1 MLPNRSQIVTFDK
14 RIYNFHVFFSDFL
27 CSLRHIR
34 YICRKL
40 IINLKKRYDM
50 KLQHYWLAGLSSVV
64 LIAATSCVDND
75 YDLSD
80 IDTTARLQ
88 VKELV
93 VPMNIEE
100 AILDQVL
107 DLDDD
112 SEVKKI
118 ELEDGSFIYA
128 VKKDG
133 SFNSDPIHISE
144 FTASK
149 PNITPIVST
158 LDLVDLRTAAEYVPG
173 GITAYYDIKTD
184 PTEIKSEASDIDKSI
199 YTVKK
204 LDVATRIVT
213 TLKVKGLST
222 NVLNTMKIENLK
234 VKYPAGMSATTDK
247 GNYDPQTGY
256 LTFSQPLAP
265 NSQGE
270 IKVKMTITAL
280 DASSP
285 NIQFDG
291 KAHTFKFEDNIT
303 VEQGRVNIY
312 ADTSL
317 PDQVTFTV
325 TPDMEAIKIDKFTG
339 SIVYDV
345 GDIDIDPID
354 ISNLPDLI
362 NQEGT
367 SISIADPQLY
377 LTLSNPLEEYIA
389 DGDVMNLGAGISL
402 KSEREGASK
411 VFALD
416 ESRFSTA
423 QDNTGYTYVLAPKSP
438 QKPIEGYIN
447 PQWVKFSSLSNV
459 LDLDGKGIPTKIYV
473 DIAEPRIDETNIES
487 LKLGVDLPAV
497 EGNYT
502 FYAPLQLNDGSVIK
516 YVDTIDDW
524 SDEDLDKMTITKLN
538 VDFVGSTEVPFELKL
553 KVLPINKTGK
563 PISGVTS
570 NTVTIPALAKG
581 TPVNVTI
588 EGEIKELD
596 GIQIEANIVNKGSDT
611 TLAPSMKLI
620 IKDFKAKV
628 SGYYEDEL

>member
-1 MLPNRSQIVTFDK
+1 
-14 RIYNFHVFFSDFL
+14 
-27 CSLRHIR
+27 
-34 YICRKL
+34 
-40 IINLKKRYDM
+40 M
-50 KLQHYWLAGLSSVV
+50 KSQHYWLAGLSSVV

-204 LDVATRIVT
+204 LDVNTKIKT
-213 TLKVKGLST
+213 TLKVEGLSAD
-222 NVLNTMKIENLK
+222 VLDKMKIDDLK
-234 VKYPAGMSATTDK
+234 VKYPVGLIATTDN
-247 GNYDPQTGY
+247 GSYDPQTGY
-256 LTFSQPLAP
+256 LTFSKSLEP
-265 NSQGE
+265 NNLGE
-270 IKVKMTITAL
+270 ISVTMTITAL

-285 NIQFDG
+285 NIKFDG
-291 KAHTFKFEDNIT
+291 VAHTFKFEDDIT

-312 ADTSL
+312 ADETL
-317 PDQVTFTV
+317 PNTVTFRV
-325 TPDMEAIKIDKFTG
+325 TPDMEAIKVEKFTG

-473 DIAEPRIDETNIES
+473 DIADPRIDETNIES

-497 EGNYT
+497 VGNYT

-570 NTVTIPALAKG
+570 NTVTIPAMSKG

-596 GIQIEANIVNKGSDT
+596 GIQIEADIVNKGSDT

>member
-1 MLPNRSQIVTFDK
+1 
-14 RIYNFHVFFSDFL
+14 
-27 CSLRHIR
+27 
-34 YICRKL
+34 
-40 IINLKKRYDM
+40 M

-158 LDLVDLRTAAEYVPG
+158 LDLVDLRTAAGYVPG
-173 GITAYYDIKTD
+173 GITAYYDITTD
-184 PTEIKSEASDIDKSI
+184 PTEIKSEASNIDKSI

-204 LDVATRIVT
+204 LDVATCIVT
-213 TLKVKGLST
+213 TLKVKGLSAD
-222 NVLNTMKIENLK
+222 VLNTMKIEGLK
-234 VKYPAGMSATTDK
+234 VKYPAGLTATTDR
-247 GNYDPQTGY
+247 GSYDSETGY
-256 LTFSQPLAP
+256 LTFNESLKP

-270 IKVKMTITAL
+270 IKVTMTITAL
-280 DASSP
+280 DASSRS
-285 NIQFDG
+285 IHFDG

-312 ADTSL
+312 ADASL
-317 PDQVTFTV
+317 PDKVTFTV
-325 TPDMEAIKIDKFTG
+325 KPVMDAIKVDKFTG
-339 SIVYDV
+339 SVVYDV
-345 GDIDIDPID
+345 GDINIDPID

-377 LTLSNPLEEYIA
+377 LTLSNPLEEFIA
-389 DGDVMNLGAGISL
+389 AGDFMKLGAGISL
-402 KSEREGASK
+402 KSERESDSK
-411 VFALD
+411 VFKLD
-416 ESRFSTA
+416 SDNGRFSTA
-423 QDNTGYTYVLAPKSP
+423 KDNTGYTYVLAPKNP
-438 QKPIEGYIN
+438 NKPIEGYIN
-447 PQWVKFSSLSNV
+447 PQWVQFSNLSNV

-473 DIAEPRIDETNIES
+473 DIAEPRINETNIES

-538 VDFVGSTEVPFELKL
+538 VDFIGSTEVPFELEL

-563 PISGVTS
+563 PIPGVTS
-570 NTVTIPALAKG
+570 NTVKIPAMSKG
-581 TPVNVTI
+581 TPVKVAI

-628 SGYYEDEL
+628 TGYYEDEL

>member
-222 NVLNTMKIENLK
+222 NVLNTMEIENLK
-234 VKYPAGMSATTDK
+234 VKYPAGMSATTDI

-389 DGDVMNLGAGISL
+389 DGDVMDLGAGISL

-438 QKPIEGYIN
+438 EKPIEGYIN

-497 EGNYT
+497 VGNYT

>member
-1 MLPNRSQIVTFDK
+1 
-14 RIYNFHVFFSDFL
+14 
-27 CSLRHIR
+27 
-34 YICRKL
+34 
-40 IINLKKRYDM
+40 M

-204 LDVATRIVT
+204 LDVNTKIKT
-213 TLKVKGLST
+213 TLKVEGLSAD
-222 NVLNTMKIENLK
+222 VLKKMKIDDLK
-234 VKYPAGMSATTDK
+234 VKYPVGLIATTDN
-247 GNYDPQTGY
+247 GSYDPKTGY
-256 LTFSQPLAP
+256 LTFSKSLVP
-265 NSQGE
+265 NYLGE
-270 IKVKMTITAL
+270 ISVTMTITAL

-345 GDIDIDPID
+345 GDINIDPID

-423 QDNTGYTYVLAPKSP
+423 QNNTGYTYVLAPKSP

-497 EGNYT
+497 VGNYT

-570 NTVTIPALAKG
+570 NTVTIPAMAKG

>member
-1 MLPNRSQIVTFDK
+1 
-14 RIYNFHVFFSDFL
+14 
-27 CSLRHIR
+27 
-34 YICRKL
+34 
-40 IINLKKRYDM
+40 M

-213 TLKVKGLST
+213 TLKVEGLSAD
-222 NVLNTMKIENLK
+222 VLDKMKIDDLK
-234 VKYPAGMSATTDK
+234 VKYPVGLIATTDN
-247 GNYDPQTGY
+247 GSYDPKTGY
-256 LTFSQPLAP
+256 LTFSKPLAP

-270 IKVKMTITAL
+270 IKVTMTITSL

-438 QKPIEGYIN
+438 EKPIEGYIN

-473 DIAEPRIDETNIES
+473 DIADPRIDETNIES

-497 EGNYT
+497 VGNYT

-570 NTVTIPALAKG
+570 NTVTIPAMSKG

>member
-1 MLPNRSQIVTFDK
+1 
-14 RIYNFHVFFSDFL
+14 
-27 CSLRHIR
+27 
-34 YICRKL
+34 
-40 IINLKKRYDM
+40 M

-158 LDLVDLRTAAEYVPG
+158 LDLVDLRTAAGYVPG

-204 LDVATRIVT
+204 LDVNTKIKT
-213 TLKVKGLST
+213 TLKVEGLSAD
-222 NVLNTMKIENLK
+222 VLKKMKIDDLK
-234 VKYPAGMSATTDK
+234 VKYPVGLIATTDN
-247 GNYDPQTGY
+247 GSYDPKTGY
-256 LTFSQPLAP
+256 LTFSKPLAP

-270 IKVKMTITAL
+270 IKVTMTITSL

-325 TPDMEAIKIDKFTG
+325 TPDMNAIKVDKFTG

-438 QKPIEGYIN
+438 EKPIEGYIN

-497 EGNYT
+497 VGNYT

-570 NTVTIPALAKG
+570 NTVTIPAMAKG

>member
-1 MLPNRSQIVTFDK
+1 
-14 RIYNFHVFFSDFL
+14 
-27 CSLRHIR
+27 
-34 YICRKL
+34 
-40 IINLKKRYDM
+40 M
-50 KLQHYWLAGLSSVV
+50 KSQHYWLAGLSSVV

-222 NVLNTMKIENLK
+222 NALNTMKIENLK
-234 VKYPAGMSATTDK
+234 VKYPAGMSATTDN
-247 GNYDPQTGY
+247 GNYDPKTGY
-256 LTFSQPLAP
+256 LTFSKPLAP

-438 QKPIEGYIN
+438 EKPIEGYIN
-447 PQWVKFSSLSNV
+447 PQWVKFSRLSNV

-497 EGNYT
+497 VGNYT

-570 NTVTIPALAKG
+570 NTVTIPAMAKG

>member
-1 MLPNRSQIVTFDK
+1 
-14 RIYNFHVFFSDFL
+14 
-27 CSLRHIR
+27 
-34 YICRKL
+34 
-40 IINLKKRYDM
+40 M

-128 VKKDG
+128 VKKEG

-204 LDVATRIVT
+204 LDVNTKIKT
-213 TLKVKGLST
+213 TLKVEGLSAD
-222 NVLNTMKIENLK
+222 VLKKMKIDDLK
-234 VKYPAGMSATTDK
+234 VKYPVGLIATTDN
-247 GNYDPQTGY
+247 GSYDPKTGY
-256 LTFSQPLAP
+256 LTFSKSLEP
-265 NSQGE
+265 NNLGE
-270 IKVKMTITAL
+270 ISVTMTITAL

-285 NIQFDG
+285 NIKFDG
-291 KAHTFKFEDNIT
+291 VAHTFKFEDDIT

-312 ADTSL
+312 ADETL
-317 PDQVTFTV
+317 PNTVTFRV
-325 TPDMEAIKIDKFTG
+325 TPDMEAIKVEKFTG

-473 DIAEPRIDETNIES
+473 DIADPRIDETNIES

-497 EGNYT
+497 VGNYT

-570 NTVTIPALAKG
+570 NTVTIPAKSKG

>member
-1 MLPNRSQIVTFDK
+1 
-14 RIYNFHVFFSDFL
+14 
-27 CSLRHIR
+27 
-34 YICRKL
+34 
-40 IINLKKRYDM
+40 M

-133 SFNSDPIHISE
+133 TFNSDPIHISE

-149 PNITPIVST
+149 PNIDPITNT
-158 LDLVDLRTAAEYVPG
+158 LDLVDLRTAAQYVPG
-173 GITAYYDIKTD
+173 AIAAYYEIETD
-184 PTEIKSEASDIDKSI
+184 PTKVMSKASDIDESI
-199 YTVKK
+199 YKVDK
-204 LDVATRIVT
+204 LDVSTRIVT
-213 TLKVKGLST
+213 TLKVSGLSAD
-222 NVLNTMKIENLK
+222 VLDDMKIENLK
-234 VKYPAGMSATTDK
+234 VKYPQGLIATTDNGK
-247 GNYDPQTGY
+247 YDSKTGM
-256 LTFSQPLAP
+256 LTFDKPLVP
-265 NSQGE
+265 NNRGE
-270 IKVKMTITAL
+270 ISVTMTVTAL
-280 DASSP
+280 DGHAS
-285 NIQFDG
+285 NINFDG
-291 KAHTFKFEDNIT
+291 SAHTFKFEDEIN
-303 VEQGRVNIY
+303 VEEGRVNIY
-312 ADTSL
+312 ADKNL
-317 PDQVTFTV
+317 PDKVTFSV
-325 TPDMEAIKIDKFTG
+325 TPVMDAIKVEKFTG
-339 SIVYDV
+339 SILYNV
-345 GDIDIDPID
+345 GEINIDPID

-367 SISIADPQLY
+367 SIRIADPQLY
-377 LTLSNPLEEYIA
+377 LTLNNPLEEYIA
-389 DGDVMNLGAGISL
+389 KGDIMHLSTGVSL
-402 KSEREGASK
+402 KSERDNASK
-411 VFALD
+411 VFKLD
-416 ESRFSTA
+416 SDDSRFSTA
-423 QDNTGYTYVLAPKSP
+423 QNNTGYTYVLAPKSHEN
-438 QKPIEGYIN
+438 PIEGYIN

-570 NTVTIPALAKG
+570 NTVTIPAMAKG

>member
-1 MLPNRSQIVTFDK
+1 
-14 RIYNFHVFFSDFL
+14 
-27 CSLRHIR
+27 
-34 YICRKL
+34 
-40 IINLKKRYDM
+40 M

-213 TLKVKGLST
+213 TLKVEGLSAD
-222 NVLNTMKIENLK
+222 VLDKMKIDDLK
-234 VKYPAGMSATTDK
+234 VKYPVGLIATTDN
-247 GNYDPQTGY
+247 GSYDPQTGY
-256 LTFSQPLAP
+256 LTFSKSLEP
-265 NSQGE
+265 NNLGE
-270 IKVKMTITAL
+270 ISVTMTITAL

-285 NIQFDG
+285 NIKFDG
-291 KAHTFKFEDNIT
+291 VAHTFKFEDDIT

-312 ADTSL
+312 ADETL
-317 PDQVTFTV
+317 PNTVTFRV
-325 TPDMEAIKIDKFTG
+325 TPDMEAIKVEKFTG

-438 QKPIEGYIN
+438 EKPIEGYIN

-570 NTVTIPALAKG
+570 NTVTIPAKSKG

>member
-1 MLPNRSQIVTFDK
+1 
-14 RIYNFHVFFSDFL
+14 
-27 CSLRHIR
+27 
-34 YICRKL
+34 
-40 IINLKKRYDM
+40 M

-204 LDVATRIVT
+204 LDVNTKIKT
-213 TLKVKGLST
+213 TLKVEGLSAD
-222 NVLNTMKIENLK
+222 VLKKMKIDDLK
-234 VKYPAGMSATTDK
+234 VKYPVGLIATTDN
-247 GNYDPQTGY
+247 GSYDPKTGY
-256 LTFSQPLAP
+256 LTFSKSLVP
-265 NSQGE
+265 NYLGE
-270 IKVKMTITAL
+270 ISVTMTITAL

-285 NIQFDG
+285 NIKFDG
-291 KAHTFKFEDNIT
+291 VAHTFKFEDDIT

-312 ADTSL
+312 ADETL
-317 PDQVTFTV
+317 PNTVTFRV
-325 TPDMEAIKIDKFTG
+325 TPDMEAIKVEKFTG

-473 DIAEPRIDETNIES
+473 DIADPRIDETNIES

-497 EGNYT
+497 VGNYT

-570 NTVTIPALAKG
+570 NTVTIPAMSKG

>member
-1 MLPNRSQIVTFDK
+1 
-14 RIYNFHVFFSDFL
+14 
-27 CSLRHIR
+27 
-34 YICRKL
+34 
-40 IINLKKRYDM
+40 M

-173 GITAYYDIKTD
+173 GITAYYDITTD

-213 TLKVKGLST
+213 TLKVIGLST
-222 NVLNTMKIENLK
+222 NVLNTMEIDNLK
-234 VKYPAGMSATTDK
+234 VKYPAGLIATTDN
-247 GNYDPQTGY
+247 GSYDPKTGY
-256 LTFSQPLAP
+256 LTFSKPLAP

-270 IKVKMTITAL
+270 IKVTMTITSL

-325 TPDMEAIKIDKFTG
+325 TPDMEAIKVEKFTG

-438 QKPIEGYIN
+438 EKPIEGYIN

-497 EGNYT
+497 VGNYT

-570 NTVTIPALAKG
+570 NTVTIPAMSKG

>member
-1 MLPNRSQIVTFDK
+1 MSK
-14 RIYNFHVFFSDFL
+14 
-27 CSLRHIR
+27 
-34 YICRKL
+34 
-40 IINLKKRYDM
+40 INYQPKKRYDM

-128 VKKDG
+128 VKKEG

-204 LDVATRIVT
+204 LDVNTKIKT
-213 TLKVKGLST
+213 TLKVEGLSAD
-222 NVLNTMKIENLK
+222 VLDKMKIDDLK
-234 VKYPAGMSATTDK
+234 VKYPVGLIATTDN
-247 GNYDPQTGY
+247 GSYDPQTGY
-256 LTFSQPLAP
+256 LTFSKSLEP
-265 NSQGE
+265 NNLGE
-270 IKVKMTITAL
+270 ISVTMTITAL

-345 GDIDIDPID
+345 GDINIDPID

-473 DIAEPRIDETNIES
+473 DIADPRIDETNIES

-497 EGNYT
+497 VGNYT

-570 NTVTIPALAKG
+570 NTVTIPAMSKG

>member
-1 MLPNRSQIVTFDK
+1 
-14 RIYNFHVFFSDFL
+14 
-27 CSLRHIR
+27 
-34 YICRKL
+34 
-40 IINLKKRYDM
+40 M

-158 LDLVDLRTAAEYVPG
+158 LDLVDLRTAAGYVPG

-204 LDVATRIVT
+204 LDVNTKIKT
-213 TLKVKGLST
+213 TLKVEGLSAD
-222 NVLNTMKIENLK
+222 VLKKMKIDDLK
-234 VKYPAGMSATTDK
+234 VKYPVGLIATTDN
-247 GNYDPQTGY
+247 GSYDPKTGY
-256 LTFSQPLAP
+256 LTFSKPLAP

-270 IKVKMTITAL
+270 IKVTMTITSL

-325 TPDMEAIKIDKFTG
+325 TPDMNAIKVDKFTG

-438 QKPIEGYIN
+438 EKPIEGYIN

-570 NTVTIPALAKG
+570 NTVTIPAMAKG

>member
-1 MLPNRSQIVTFDK
+1 
-14 RIYNFHVFFSDFL
+14 
-27 CSLRHIR
+27 
-34 YICRKL
+34 
-40 IINLKKRYDM
+40 M

-118 ELEDGSFIYA
+118 ESEDGSIIYA
-128 VKKDG
+128 VKKEG

-149 PNITPIVST
+149 PNIDPITNT
-158 LDLVDLRTAAEYVPG
+158 LDLVDLRTAAQYVPG
-173 GITAYYDIKTD
+173 SIAAYYEIETD
-184 PTEIKSEASDIDKSI
+184 PTKVMSEASDIDESI
-199 YTVKK
+199 YKVDK
-204 LDVATRIVT
+204 LDVSTRIVT
-213 TLKVKGLST
+213 TLKVSGLSAD
-222 NVLNTMKIENLK
+222 VLDDMKIENLK
-234 VKYPAGMSATTDK
+234 VKYPQGLIATTDNGK
-247 GNYDPQTGY
+247 YDSKTGM
-256 LTFSQPLAP
+256 LTFDKPLVP
-265 NSQGE
+265 NNRGE
-270 IKVKMTITAL
+270 ISVTMTVTAL
-280 DASSP
+280 DGHAS
-285 NIQFDG
+285 NINFDG
-291 KAHTFKFEDNIT
+291 SAHTFKFEDEIN
-303 VEQGRVNIY
+303 VEEGVVNIY
-312 ADTSL
+312 ADKNL
-317 PDQVTFTV
+317 PDKVTFSV
-325 TPDMEAIKIDKFTG
+325 TPVMDAIKVEKFTG
-339 SIVYDV
+339 SILYNV
-345 GDIDIDPID
+345 GEINIDPID

-367 SISIADPQLY
+367 SIRIADPQLY
-377 LTLSNPLEEYIA
+377 LTLNNPLEEYIA
-389 DGDVMNLGAGISL
+389 KGDIMHLSTGVSL
-402 KSEREGASK
+402 KSERDNASK
-411 VFALD
+411 VFKLD
-416 ESRFSTA
+416 SDDGRFGT
-423 QDNTGYTYVLAPKSP
+423 DNENKGYTYVLATKDPAN
-438 QKPIEGYIN
+438 PIEGYIN

-473 DIAEPRIDETNIES
+473 DIADPRIDETNIES

-497 EGNYT
+497 VGNYT

-570 NTVTIPALAKG
+570 NTVTIPAMSKG

>member
-1 MLPNRSQIVTFDK
+1 
-14 RIYNFHVFFSDFL
+14 
-27 CSLRHIR
+27 
-34 YICRKL
+34 
-40 IINLKKRYDM
+40 M

-158 LDLVDLRTAAEYVPG
+158 LDLVDLRTAAGYVPG

-204 LDVATRIVT
+204 LDVNTKIKT
-213 TLKVKGLST
+213 TLKVEGLSAD
-222 NVLNTMKIENLK
+222 VLKKMKIDDLK
-234 VKYPAGMSATTDK
+234 VKYPVGLIATTDN
-247 GNYDPQTGY
+247 GSYDPKTGY
-256 LTFSQPLAP
+256 LTFSKPLAP

-270 IKVKMTITAL
+270 IKVTMTITSL

-325 TPDMEAIKIDKFTG
+325 TPDMEAIKVEKFTG

-438 QKPIEGYIN
+438 EKPIEGYIN

-497 EGNYT
+497 VGNYT

-570 NTVTIPALAKG
+570 NTVTIPAMSKG

>member
-1 MLPNRSQIVTFDK
+1 
-14 RIYNFHVFFSDFL
+14 
-27 CSLRHIR
+27 
-34 YICRKL
+34 
-40 IINLKKRYDM
+40 M
-50 KLQHYWLAGLSSVV
+50 KSQHYWLAGLSSVV

-128 VKKDG
+128 VKKEG

-149 PNITPIVST
+149 PNIDPITNT
-158 LDLVDLRTAAEYVPG
+158 LDLVDLRTAAQYVPG
-173 GITAYYDIKTD
+173 SIAAYYEIETD
-184 PTEIKSEASDIDKSI
+184 PTKVMSEASDIDESI
-199 YTVKK
+199 YTVDK
-204 LDVATRIVT
+204 LDVSTRIVT
-213 TLKVKGLST
+213 TLKVSGLSAD
-222 NVLNTMKIENLK
+222 VLDDMKIENLK
-234 VKYPAGMSATTDK
+234 VKYPQGLIATTDK
-247 GNYDPQTGY
+247 GSYDSQTGM
-256 LTFSQPLAP
+256 LTFNEPLVP
-265 NSQGE
+265 NNRGE
-270 IKVKMTITAL
+270 ISVTMTVTAL
-280 DASSP
+280 DGSA
-285 NIQFDG
+285 NINFDG
-291 KAHTFKFEDNIT
+291 SAHTFKFEDEIN
-303 VEQGRVNIY
+303 VEEGRVNIY
-312 ADTSL
+312 ADKNL
-317 PDQVTFTV
+317 PDKVTFSV
-325 TPDMEAIKIDKFTG
+325 TPVMDAIKVEKFTG
-339 SIVYDV
+339 SILYNV
-345 GDIDIDPID
+345 GEINIDPID

-377 LTLSNPLEEYIA
+377 LTLNNPLEEFIA
-389 DGDVMNLGAGISL
+389 KGDIMHLSTGVSL
-402 KSEREGASK
+402 KSERDNASK
-411 VFALD
+411 VFKLD
-416 ESRFSTA
+416 SDDGRFGT
-423 QDNTGYTYVLAPKSP
+423 DKKNTGYTYVLATKDPAN
-438 QKPIEGYIN
+438 PIEGYIN

-473 DIAEPRIDETNIES
+473 DIADPRIDETNIES

-570 NTVTIPALAKG
+570 NTVTIPAKSKG

>member
-1 MLPNRSQIVTFDK
+1 
-14 RIYNFHVFFSDFL
+14 
-27 CSLRHIR
+27 
-34 YICRKL
+34 
-40 IINLKKRYDM
+40 M

-204 LDVATRIVT
+204 LDVNTKIKT
-213 TLKVKGLST
+213 TLKVEGLSAD
-222 NVLNTMKIENLK
+222 VLKKMKIDDLK
-234 VKYPAGMSATTDK
+234 VKYPVGLIATTDN
-247 GNYDPQTGY
+247 GSYDPKTGY
-256 LTFSQPLAP
+256 LTFSKSLVP
-265 NSQGE
+265 NYLGE
-270 IKVKMTITAL
+270 ISVTMTITAL

-285 NIQFDG
+285 NIKFDG
-291 KAHTFKFEDNIT
+291 VAHTFKFEDDIT

-312 ADTSL
+312 ADETL
-317 PDQVTFTV
+317 PNTVTFRV
-325 TPDMEAIKIDKFTG
+325 TPDMEAIKVEKFTG

-473 DIAEPRIDETNIES
+473 DIADPRIDETNIES

-497 EGNYT
+497 VGNYT

-553 KVLPINKTGK
+553 QVLPINKTGK

-570 NTVTIPALAKG
+570 NTVTIPAMAKG

>member
-1 MLPNRSQIVTFDK
+1 
-14 RIYNFHVFFSDFL
+14 
-27 CSLRHIR
+27 
-34 YICRKL
+34 
-40 IINLKKRYDM
+40 M

-270 IKVKMTITAL
+270 IKVTMTITAL

-345 GDIDIDPID
+345 GDINIDPID

-473 DIAEPRIDETNIES
+473 DIADPRIDETNIES

-497 EGNYT
+497 VGNYT

-570 NTVTIPALAKG
+570 NTVTIPAKSKG

>member
-1 MLPNRSQIVTFDK
+1 
-14 RIYNFHVFFSDFL
+14 
-27 CSLRHIR
+27 
-34 YICRKL
+34 
-40 IINLKKRYDM
+40 M

-204 LDVATRIVT
+204 LDVNTKIKT
-213 TLKVKGLST
+213 TLKVEGLSAD
-222 NVLNTMKIENLK
+222 VLKKMKIDDLK
-234 VKYPAGMSATTDK
+234 VKYPVGLIATTDN
-247 GNYDPQTGY
+247 GSYDPKTGY
-256 LTFSQPLAP
+256 LTFSKSLVP
-265 NSQGE
+265 NYLGE
-270 IKVKMTITAL
+270 ISVTMTITAL

-285 NIQFDG
+285 NIKFDG
-291 KAHTFKFEDNIT
+291 VAHTFKFEDDIT

-312 ADTSL
+312 ADETL
-317 PDQVTFTV
+317 PNTVTFRV
-325 TPDMEAIKIDKFTG
+325 TPDMEAIKVEKFTG

-473 DIAEPRIDETNIES
+473 DIADPRIDETNIES

-497 EGNYT
+497 VGNYT

-570 NTVTIPALAKG
+570 NTVTIPAKSKG

>member
-1 MLPNRSQIVTFDK
+1 
-14 RIYNFHVFFSDFL
+14 
-27 CSLRHIR
+27 
-34 YICRKL
+34 
-40 IINLKKRYDM
+40 M

-204 LDVATRIVT
+204 LDVNTKIKT
-213 TLKVKGLST
+213 TLKVEGLSAD
-222 NVLNTMKIENLK
+222 VLKKMKIDDLK
-234 VKYPAGMSATTDK
+234 VKYPVGLIATTDN
-247 GNYDPQTGY
+247 GSYDPKTGY
-256 LTFSQPLAP
+256 LTFSKSLVP
-265 NSQGE
+265 NYLGE
-270 IKVKMTITAL
+270 ISVTMTITAL

-285 NIQFDG
+285 NIKFDG
-291 KAHTFKFEDNIT
+291 VAHTFKFEDDIT

-312 ADTSL
+312 ADETL
-317 PDQVTFTV
+317 PNTVTFRV
-325 TPDMEAIKIDKFTG
+325 TPDMEAIKVEKFTG

-423 QDNTGYTYVLAPKSP
+423 QNNTGYTYVLAPKSP

-473 DIAEPRIDETNIES
+473 DIADPRIDETNIES

-497 EGNYT
+497 VGNYT

-570 NTVTIPALAKG
+570 NTVTIPAMSKG

>member
-1 MLPNRSQIVTFDK
+1 
-14 RIYNFHVFFSDFL
+14 
-27 CSLRHIR
+27 
-34 YICRKL
+34 
-40 IINLKKRYDM
+40 M

-204 LDVATRIVT
+204 LDVNTKIKT
-213 TLKVKGLST
+213 TLKVEGLSAD
-222 NVLNTMKIENLK
+222 VLKKMKIDDLK
-234 VKYPAGMSATTDK
+234 VKYPVGLIATTDN
-247 GNYDPQTGY
+247 GSYDPKTGY
-256 LTFSQPLAP
+256 LTFSKSLEP
-265 NSQGE
+265 NNLGE
-270 IKVKMTITAL
+270 ISVTMTITAL

-285 NIQFDG
+285 NIKFDG
-291 KAHTFKFEDNIT
+291 VAHTFKFEDDIT

-312 ADTSL
+312 ADKTL
-317 PDQVTFTV
+317 PNTVTFRV
-325 TPDMEAIKIDKFTG
+325 KPEMEAIKVEKFTG

-345 GDIDIDPID
+345 GDINIDPID

-423 QDNTGYTYVLAPKSP
+423 QNNTGYTYVLAPKSP
-438 QKPIEGYIN
+438 KKPIEGYIN

-497 EGNYT
+497 VGNYT

-570 NTVTIPALAKG
+570 NTVTIPAMAKG

>member
-1 MLPNRSQIVTFDK
+1 
-14 RIYNFHVFFSDFL
+14 
-27 CSLRHIR
+27 
-34 YICRKL
+34 
-40 IINLKKRYDM
+40 M

-204 LDVATRIVT
+204 LDVNTKIKT
-213 TLKVKGLST
+213 TLKVEGLSAD
-222 NVLNTMKIENLK
+222 VLDKMKIDDLK
-234 VKYPAGMSATTDK
+234 VKYPVGLIATTDN
-247 GNYDPQTGY
+247 GSYDPQTGY
-256 LTFSQPLAP
+256 LTFSKSLEP
-265 NSQGE
+265 NNLGE
-270 IKVKMTITAL
+270 ISVTMTITAL

-285 NIQFDG
+285 NIKFDG
-291 KAHTFKFEDNIT
+291 VAHTFKFEDDIT

-345 GDIDIDPID
+345 GDINIDPID

-438 QKPIEGYIN
+438 EKPIEGYIN

-497 EGNYT
+497 VGNYT

-570 NTVTIPALAKG
+570 NTVTIPAMAKG

>member
-1 MLPNRSQIVTFDK
+1 
-14 RIYNFHVFFSDFL
+14 
-27 CSLRHIR
+27 
-34 YICRKL
+34 
-40 IINLKKRYDM
+40 M

-204 LDVATRIVT
+204 LDVNTKIKT
-213 TLKVKGLST
+213 TLKVEGLSAD
-222 NVLNTMKIENLK
+222 VLKKMKIDDLK
-234 VKYPAGMSATTDK
+234 VKYPVGLIATTDN
-247 GNYDPQTGY
+247 GSYDPKTGY
-256 LTFSQPLAP
+256 LTFSKSLVP
-265 NSQGE
+265 NYLGE
-270 IKVKMTITAL
+270 ISVTMTITAL

-285 NIQFDG
+285 NIKFDG
-291 KAHTFKFEDNIT
+291 VAHTFKFEDDIT

-312 ADTSL
+312 ADETL
-317 PDQVTFTV
+317 PNTVTFRV
-325 TPDMEAIKIDKFTG
+325 TPDMEAIKVEKFTG

-423 QDNTGYTYVLAPKSP
+423 QNNTGYTYVLAPKSP

-473 DIAEPRIDETNIES
+473 DIADPRIDETNIES

-497 EGNYT
+497 VGNYT

-570 NTVTIPALAKG
+570 NTVTIPAMAKG

>member
-1 MLPNRSQIVTFDK
+1 
-14 RIYNFHVFFSDFL
+14 
-27 CSLRHIR
+27 
-34 YICRKL
+34 
-40 IINLKKRYDM
+40 M

-93 VPMNIEE
+93 VPMNIDE

-128 VKKDG
+128 VKKEG

-149 PNITPIVST
+149 PNIDPITNT
-158 LDLVDLRTAAEYVPG
+158 LDLVDLRTAAQYLPG
-173 GITAYYDIKTD
+173 DIAAYYEIKTD
-184 PTEIKSEASDIDKSI
+184 PTNVMSEASDIDESI
-199 YTVKK
+199 YTVDK
-204 LDVATRIVT
+204 LDVSTRIVT
-213 TLKVKGLST
+213 TLKVSGLSAD
-222 NVLNTMKIENLK
+222 VLDDMKIENLK
-234 VKYPAGMSATTDK
+234 VKYPQGLIATTDK
-247 GNYDPQTGY
+247 GSYDPQTGM
-256 LTFSQPLAP
+256 LTFNDPLVP
-265 NSQGE
+265 NNRGE
-270 IKVKMTITAL
+270 ISVTMTVTAL
-280 DASSP
+280 DGSVA
-285 NIQFDG
+285 NINFDG
-291 KAHTFKFEDNIT
+291 SAHTFKFEDEIN
-303 VEQGRVNIY
+303 VEEGRVNIY
-312 ADTSL
+312 ADKNL
-317 PDQVTFTV
+317 PDKVTFSV
-325 TPDMEAIKIDKFTG
+325 TPVMDAIKVEKFTG
-339 SIVYDV
+339 SILYNV

-367 SISIADPQLY
+367 SISITDPQLY
-377 LTLSNPLEEYIA
+377 LTLNNPLEEYIA

-438 QKPIEGYIN
+438 EKPIEGYIN

-473 DIAEPRIDETNIES
+473 DIAEPRIDKTNIKS

-497 EGNYT
+497 VGNYT

-570 NTVTIPALAKG
+570 NTVTIPAMAKG

>member
-1 MLPNRSQIVTFDK
+1 
-14 RIYNFHVFFSDFL
+14 
-27 CSLRHIR
+27 
-34 YICRKL
+34 
-40 IINLKKRYDM
+40 M

-204 LDVATRIVT
+204 LDVNTKIKT
-213 TLKVKGLST
+213 TLKVEGLSAD
-222 NVLNTMKIENLK
+222 VLDKMKIDDLK
-234 VKYPAGMSATTDK
+234 VKYPVGLIATTDN
-247 GNYDPQTGY
+247 GSYDPQTGY
-256 LTFSQPLAP
+256 LTFSKSLEP
-265 NSQGE
+265 NNLGE
-270 IKVKMTITAL
+270 ISVTMTITAL

-285 NIQFDG
+285 NIKFDG
-291 KAHTFKFEDNIT
+291 VAHTFKFEDDIT

-312 ADTSL
+312 ADETL
-317 PDQVTFTV
+317 PNTVTFRV
-325 TPDMEAIKIDKFTG
+325 TPDMEAIKVEKFTG

-473 DIAEPRIDETNIES
+473 DIADPRIDETNIES

-497 EGNYT
+497 VGNYT

-570 NTVTIPALAKG
+570 NTVTIPAMSKG

>member
-1 MLPNRSQIVTFDK
+1 
-14 RIYNFHVFFSDFL
+14 
-27 CSLRHIR
+27 
-34 YICRKL
+34 
-40 IINLKKRYDM
+40 M

-204 LDVATRIVT
+204 LDVNTKIKT
-213 TLKVKGLST
+213 TLKVEGLSAD
-222 NVLNTMKIENLK
+222 VLKKMKIDDLK
-234 VKYPAGMSATTDK
+234 VKYPVGLIATTDN
-247 GNYDPQTGY
+247 GSYDPKTGY
-256 LTFSQPLAP
+256 LTFSKSLVP
-265 NSQGE
+265 NYLGE
-270 IKVKMTITAL
+270 ISVTMTITAL

-285 NIQFDG
+285 NIKFDG
-291 KAHTFKFEDNIT
+291 VAHTFKFEDDIT

-312 ADTSL
+312 ADETL
-317 PDQVTFTV
+317 PNTVTFRV
-325 TPDMEAIKIDKFTG
+325 TPDMEAIKVEKFTG

-423 QDNTGYTYVLAPKSP
+423 QNNTGYTYVLAPKSP

-473 DIAEPRIDETNIES
+473 DIADPRIDETNIES

-497 EGNYT
+497 VGNYT

-570 NTVTIPALAKG
+570 NTVTIPAKSKG

>member
-1 MLPNRSQIVTFDK
+1 
-14 RIYNFHVFFSDFL
+14 
-27 CSLRHIR
+27 
-34 YICRKL
+34 
-40 IINLKKRYDM
+40 M

-204 LDVATRIVT
+204 LDVNTKIKT
-213 TLKVKGLST
+213 TLKVEGLSAD
-222 NVLNTMKIENLK
+222 VLKKMKIDDLK
-234 VKYPAGMSATTDK
+234 VKYPVGLIATTDN
-247 GNYDPQTGY
+247 GSYDPKTGY
-256 LTFSQPLAP
+256 LTFSKSLEP
-265 NSQGE
+265 NNLGE
-270 IKVKMTITAL
+270 ISVTMTITAL

-285 NIQFDG
+285 NIKFDG
-291 KAHTFKFEDNIT
+291 VAHTFKFEDDIT

-312 ADTSL
+312 ADETL
-317 PDQVTFTV
+317 PNTVTFRV
-325 TPDMEAIKIDKFTG
+325 TPDMEAIKVEKFTG

-473 DIAEPRIDETNIES
+473 DIADPRIDETNIES

-497 EGNYT
+497 VGNYT

-570 NTVTIPALAKG
+570 NTVTIPAKSKG

>member
-1 MLPNRSQIVTFDK
+1 
-14 RIYNFHVFFSDFL
+14 
-27 CSLRHIR
+27 
-34 YICRKL
+34 
-40 IINLKKRYDM
+40 M

-204 LDVATRIVT
+204 LDVNTKIKT
-213 TLKVKGLST
+213 TLKVEGLSAD
-222 NVLNTMKIENLK
+222 VLKKMKIDDLK
-234 VKYPAGMSATTDK
+234 VKYPVGLIATTDN
-247 GNYDPQTGY
+247 GSYDPKTGY
-256 LTFSQPLAP
+256 LTFSKSLEP
-265 NSQGE
+265 NYLGE
-270 IKVKMTITAL
+270 ISVTMTITAL

-285 NIQFDG
+285 NIKFDG
-291 KAHTFKFEDNIT
+291 VAHTFKFEDDIT

-312 ADTSL
+312 ADETL
-317 PDQVTFTV
+317 PNTVTFRV
-325 TPDMEAIKIDKFTG
+325 TPDMEAIKVEKFTG

-473 DIAEPRIDETNIES
+473 DIADPRIDETNIES

-497 EGNYT
+497 VGNYT

-570 NTVTIPALAKG
+570 NTVTIPAMAKG